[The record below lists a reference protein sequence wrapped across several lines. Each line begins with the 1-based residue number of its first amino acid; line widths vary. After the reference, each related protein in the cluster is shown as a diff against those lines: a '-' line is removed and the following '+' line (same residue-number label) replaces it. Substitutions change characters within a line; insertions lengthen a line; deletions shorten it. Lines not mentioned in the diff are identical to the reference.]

1 MPPIDHYVHWDSAKA
16 VANFR
21 KHRVLFEEAAK
32 VFDDPLAATRHD
44 VDHGLGDERW
54 VTLGEVDGALLQ
66 VVHTLDDL
74 DGQRVRIRII
84 SARHPTPDERWQYE
98 SGNYR
103 IQEAVMIN
111 KSHPDQWIRGR
122 FYQEGAV
129 FNLPVHVS
137 DDLCV
142 ALNRLAK
149 QKGVTPSEL
158 ANALLKDA
166 ISELGSSAGAAA
178 PDATQ

>member
-1 MPPIDHYVHWDSAKA
+1 MPPIDHYVYWDSAKA
-16 VANFR
+16 VSNFR
-21 KHRVLFEEAAK
+21 KHGVLFEEAAQ
-32 VFDDPLAATRHD
+32 VFDDPLAATQHD
-44 VDHGLGDERW
+44 VDHARTEERW

-111 KSHPDQWIRGR
+111 KSNPDQWIRGR

-137 DDLCV
+137 DEVCV

-158 ANALLKDA
+158 ANTLLKQA
-166 ISELGSSAGAAA
+166 ISEPGSSAR
-178 PDATQ
+178 PATGRSA